1 MTLAFCHLLV
11 FLYFTLTVPGFLGNL
26 FSVSPREEKLEK
38 AKLLEEQRA
47 TDERARREEEERNA
61 AEQRAKHR
69 EKRRKVLQEILETEK
84 DFLFDLQLCL
94 TTFLDSD
101 SAIKVRKITCRNVS
115 VSRHDSAATDHSFCC
130 QGKTDLWP
138 KLLLFPDMI
147 LLAVDHS

>member
-1 MTLAFCHLLV
+1 MSVRHEHACIKMTLAFCHLLV
-11 FLYFTLTVPGFLGNL
+11 FLYFTLTFPGFLGNL

-61 AEQRAKHR
+61 AEQRAKNR
-69 EKRRKVLQEILETEK
+69 EKRQKVLAEILETEK

-101 SAIKVRKITCRNVS
+101 SVIKVRKITCRSVS
-115 VSRHDSAATDHSFCC
+115 VSRHDSAATDHSFCS
-130 QGKTDLWP
+130 QGKTDLWQ
-138 KLLLFPDMI
+138 
-147 LLAVDHS
+147 